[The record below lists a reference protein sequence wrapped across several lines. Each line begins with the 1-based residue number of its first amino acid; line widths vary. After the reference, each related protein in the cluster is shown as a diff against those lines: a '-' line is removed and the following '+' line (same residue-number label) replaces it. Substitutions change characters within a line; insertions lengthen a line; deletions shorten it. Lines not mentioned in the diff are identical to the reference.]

1 MSLPLSVEL
10 VGISIVNLAEFFLQV
25 RSEVDAGVEV
35 FPDEGVV
42 LNISDKHNDEIVCI
56 AGGRLLDIVLL
67 GHISSGE
74 IPDTVHR
81 DYSYVLYGS
90 QQILLK
96 MKNDCL
102 KSKLK
107 IKP

>member
-1 MSLPLSVEL
+1 MD
-10 VGISIVNLAEFFLQV
+10 G
-25 RSEVDAGVEV
+25 GVEV

-42 LNISDKHNDEIVCI
+42 LNISDKHSEKVCI

-74 IPDTVHR
+74 IPNTVHR
-81 DYSYVLYGS
+81 HYSYVLYGS
-90 QQILLK
+90 QQILFK
-96 MKNDCL
+96 MIDDCL